1 MFTGLVERSNTP
13 PIPFK
18 ERVIYES
25 DLLLEDVELLYE
37 GYNKEA
43 ALVFKE
49 HQKKY
54 NEKIKD
60 IKKDLRDRDYDKAK
74 KDIDDAD
81 KIVSDF
87 KKALNALDDST
98 ITSDLISVP
107 LAALFSIARNSFG
120 ILTAF
125 GINYIFGGLMY
136 NSADTYAVILKKG
149 KEAFIKF
156 VKGRAL
162 KFKFAAE
169 AATLAWAFC
178 TITESISKM
187 IEEFRSGEKG
197 VNVFNFYRTELLK
210 TCDTM
215 HRVLN
220 QFRTKL

>member
-1 MFTGLVERSNTP
+1 MFTGLVERTNTS
-13 PIPFK
+13 PIPFR

-43 ALVFKE
+43 GMIFKE
-49 HQKKY
+49 LQKKY
-54 NEKIKD
+54 SEKIKD

-74 KDIDDAD
+74 KDIDEAD
-81 KIVSDF
+81 KLISDF
-87 KKALNALDDST
+87 KKELNALDDST
-98 ITSDLISVP
+98 VTSDLISVP
-107 LAALFSIARNSFG
+107 LAAMYSIARSSVY

-125 GINYIFGGLMY
+125 GITYVYGGLLF
-136 NSADTYAVILKKG
+136 NNASTYAVITKKG

-156 VKGRAL
+156 VKGRA
-162 KFKFAAE
+162 FKVQFAAE
-169 AATLAWAFC
+169 AATVAYVFC
-178 TITESISKM
+178 TITETISKM

-197 VNVFNFYRTELLK
+197 VNVFNFYRTEMLK